1 MIIFGLISLL
11 ALHLFILVHLQ
22 FISWPEMFSYPYLLN
37 NGFSLYK
44 DIALP
49 YQPLLMLILSV
60 VYKIFGYSLLTL
72 QLFAWSLILLSDL
85 LIFLISKKILGF
97 KISSLVPVLLMVLIT
112 PLASGNTLWFD
123 LATIPFILLAF
134 LSSFYKKFLFMGFF
148 FASAFFIKQQTGLAI
163 LFLGI
168 YFLLSRRFRDLFN
181 FILGFLVLLLLTLT
195 YIIYNGIFEDYLFW
209 TIVVPLYWYPKLPGY
224 ANIPSPSQ
232 LITTILIFLPGV
244 VLAIKDLKRSEENMK
259 VIFISFL
266 GLFLV
271 AFPRFEYFRVQPAFA
286 AFFILTAYVF
296 KKEHIKIVL
305 LPFLLAIVILVRGN
319 IKTFNLPA
327 RFYGPEEMKQVKGI
341 NNETKPGDKIYLIG
355 VPSIEYILTNHLP
368 AKPWVDNYVWYMEI
382 EGLQD
387 KIIKGLDLEKPQ
399 VVFWKTPISGNWYD
413 LGTYQPK
420 MIVEYIKNNYQKT
433 GNLNEDIEIWK
444 IKD

>member
-11 ALHLFILVHLQ
+11 VLHLLILTHLQ
-22 FISWPEMFSYPYLLN
+22 FTSWPEMFSYPYLLN
-37 NGFSLYK
+37 NGFSLYQ

-49 YQPLLMLILSV
+49 YQPLLMLILSF
-60 VYKIFGYSLLTL
+60 VYKIFGYNLLTL
-72 QLFAWSLILLSDL
+72 QIFAWMLILLSDI

-97 KISSLVPVLLMVLIT
+97 KLSNLAPVLLMVLIT
-112 PLASGNTLWFD
+112 PIASGNTLWFD

-134 LSSFYKKFLFMGFF
+134 LASLYNKFLFMGFF
-148 FASAFFIKQQTGLAI
+148 FAAAFYIKQQTGLAI
-163 LFLGI
+163 LFLSI
-168 YFLLSRRFRDLFN
+168 YFLFSKRFKDLFG
-181 FILGFLVLLLLTLT
+181 FILGFLALSLLVLA
-195 YIIYNGIFEDYLFW
+195 YIIYNGIFQDYLFW
-209 TIVVPLYWYPKLPGY
+209 TILVPLYWYPKLPGY

-232 LITTILIFLPGV
+232 LITTILIFLPGL
-244 VLAIKDLKRSEENMK
+244 VLAIKDLKKSQENMK

-286 AFFILTAYVF
+286 AFFILNAYVF

-327 RFYGPEEMKQVKGI
+327 RFYGPEEMKLAEGI
-341 NNETKPGDKIYLIG
+341 NKEAKPGDKIYLIG

-368 AKPWVDNYVWYMEI
+368 AKPWVDIYVWYLEI
-382 EGLQD
+382 EGLQE

-399 VVFWKTPISGNWYD
+399 VVFWKTPIPGNWYD

-420 MIVEYIKNNYQKT
+420 MIVEYIKSNYQKT

-444 IKD
+444 RRD